1 MIKTTNKELLFS
13 SFVSIFSSFLWL
25 CTHIF
30 HVGMNLPTFVVLFYY
45 IFYFPFFLS
54 LWGIFL
60 SYKHK
65 KDENKTFVFH
75 LCTNLSYPILILL
88 YLGIPYIL

>member
-1 MIKTTNKELLFS
+1 MIKTTNKELLFA
-13 SFVSIFSSFLWL
+13 SFISFFSSIFWL

-30 HVGMNLPTFVVLFYY
+30 HIGVETPIFVLLFYCIY
-45 IFYFPFFLS
+45 YFPFFIS

-60 SYKHK
+60 SYQE
-65 KDENKTFVFH
+65 DENKTFLFH
-75 LCTNLSYPILILL
+75 LCANLSYPVLIIL